1 MEVGANGHPGLLA
14 VQIVE
19 KGLKQEEESA
29 INHPPLMEG
38 LTVKELLMK
47 QKDVTQKTVQLM
59 EDGAFGHPGHLAMLN
74 VVEEL

>member
-1 MEVGANGHPGLLA
+1 
-14 VQIVE
+14 
-19 KGLKQEEESA
+19 
-29 INHPPLMEG
+29 MEG

-59 EDGAFGHPGHLAMLN
+59 EDGAFGHHGHLAMLN

>member
-1 MEVGANGHPGLLA
+1 
-14 VQIVE
+14 
-19 KGLKQEEESA
+19 
-29 INHPPLMEG
+29 MEG

-47 QKDVTQKTVQLM
+47 QKDVTKKTVQLM